1 MESPAGPGMLS
12 LPPLLGGG
20 IIYNGSPGMLQLYKA
35 LSFLQRDEEGQGLA
49 EYALVLALI
58 AIVAIIAL
66 VFLGNQ
72 VQTIISNVGKSI

>member
-1 MESPAGPGMLS
+1 MTR
-12 LPPLLGGG
+12 
-20 IIYNGSPGMLQLYKA
+20 LYSYLTA
-35 LSFLQRDEEGQGLA
+35 VLARDEEGQGLA

>member
-1 MESPAGPGMLS
+1 
-12 LPPLLGGG
+12 
-20 IIYNGSPGMLQLYKA
+20 MLQLNKA
-35 LSFLQRDEEGQGLA
+35 LTFLQRDEEGQGLA